1 LFPASLKEVITA
13 GEQLQTTPA
22 LQSFF
27 ESLPHC
33 QLVNQYGPSETHVV
47 TAYPLSGSPDKWP
60 PLPPIGSPIAN
71 VQVYLLDNHH
81 NRVPVGVP
89 GEICIGGI
97 APAHGYLNRPELS
110 AERFIANPFD
120 DSSCLYKTGDLARYL
135 PDGNLQYLGRKDS
148 QVKVRGFRVELGEI
162 EAILAQHS
170 AIAQTAV
177 TVKTDKLIAY
187 LVTNT
192 DVTREELRQYLSQ
205 QLPNYSI
212 PSQFV
217 FLDSLPLTPSGK
229 IDRQSLPEP
238 QLERPELTTAYT
250 PPSSNLEQQIAEIW
264 QDLLQVDKVGI
275 HDNFFDLGGH
285 SLLIV
290 QLRSRLE
297 EFLNREI
304 PLVTLFQYPTIEAL
318 ATYLN
323 KQSPNQSHLQQ
334 TANRAQKRAQ
344 FMAQQRQRRRGN

>member
-1 LFPASLKEVITA
+1 
-13 GEQLQTTPA
+13 
-22 LQSFF
+22 
-27 ESLPHC
+27 
-33 QLVNQYGPSETHVV
+33 
-47 TAYPLSGSPDKWP
+47 
-60 PLPPIGSPIAN
+60 
-71 VQVYLLDNHH
+71 
-81 NRVPVGVP
+81 
-89 GEICIGGI
+89 
-97 APAHGYLNRPELS
+97 
-110 AERFIANPFD
+110 
-120 DSSCLYKTGDLARYL
+120 
-135 PDGNLQYLGRKDS
+135 
-148 QVKVRGFRVELGEI
+148 VELGEI

-297 EFLNREI
+297 EFLKREI